1 MTHKPA
7 AALASS
13 ARIVKAFCRYRK
25 ILHIFHIK
33 GAAGTLGMNCAEL
46 AISPPPKRLSS
57 RFANGAERRIN
68 GVRCSAALPP
78 PPPARWR
85 TRKAR
90 SQREVY
96 ICARVAAV
104 FFPAPPPRNKCA
116 AAARFAAARRLGRCR
131 SPAPPPRFAPDPRPP
146 PPPPDHICT
155 CAAQVFV
162 LVRRPC
168 SRGLQT

>member
-116 AAARFAAARRLGRCR
+116 AAARFAAARRSQREVYICVAAVR
-131 SPAPPPRFAPDPRPP
+131 PSPP
-146 PPPPDHICT
+146 PPSF
-155 CAAQVFV
+155 ALA
-162 LVRRPC
+162 RRAC
-168 SRGLQT
+168 SRGSLT